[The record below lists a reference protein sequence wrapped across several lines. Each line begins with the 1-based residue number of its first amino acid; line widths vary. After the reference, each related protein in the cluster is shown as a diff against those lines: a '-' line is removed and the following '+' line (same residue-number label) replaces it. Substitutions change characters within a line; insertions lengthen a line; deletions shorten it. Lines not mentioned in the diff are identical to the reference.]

1 MSKYD
6 QIIEWIKHYWIT
18 AVILLIIV
26 SIMSVPQIRNGV
38 VLICSWCKTLFNR
51 KRDSYSDEPIIL
63 EVQGEKVTFTEKFRS
78 FQHDVVKVHAHTH
91 VLGVAAEYKWIR
103 RRYPNSKTI
112 KQTLTTLDLLTG
124 KKRYKSKQLRFD
136 VIEIK
141 LPNGLEK
148 EIYFDISSF
157 FGEGPSSLLD
167 PSAFIARKIEELYKE

>member
-1 MSKYD
+1 
-6 QIIEWIKHYWIT
+6 
-18 AVILLIIV
+18 
-26 SIMSVPQIRNGV
+26 
-38 VLICSWCKTLFNR
+38 
-51 KRDSYSDEPIIL
+51 
-63 EVQGEKVTFTEKFRS
+63 
-78 FQHDVVKVHAHTH
+78 
-91 VLGVAAEYKWIR
+91 
-103 RRYPNSKTI
+103 
-112 KQTLTTLDLLTG
+112 LLTG